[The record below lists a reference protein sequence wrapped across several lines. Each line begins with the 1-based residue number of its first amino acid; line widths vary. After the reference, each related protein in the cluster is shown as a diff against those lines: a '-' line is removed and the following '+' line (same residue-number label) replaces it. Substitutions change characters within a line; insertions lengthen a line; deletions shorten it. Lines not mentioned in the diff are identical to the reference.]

1 MRIEYHRTLIAD
13 QARNA
18 AFYEALRAAIVP
30 GETVVADIGAGT
42 GLIGL
47 MAAKLGAREVFLY
60 ESAEIAGVAH
70 EMIARNKARN
80 CHLMAC
86 HSTEMVDPPQVD
98 LIVSETLG
106 NYALEENIIDT
117 LNDARARFLKPG
129 GKIIPHRIR
138 QFVSPVVSDRL
149 HRELSAWDDVGYGL
163 DFKTAKAM
171 SLNNVYVRTMQR
183 EELDDPA
190 GQVWDEVDL
199 AKPAKPARKGEAVW
213 LSERGMQVFGLCVW
227 WVADLV
233 AAVNL
238 STAPGSQ
245 ATHWEQLYFPMM
257 SPMTVEAGGRFRAQ
271 IRSTSSEEAG
281 THLSWSVARVEA
293 SGKVIERQSMDL
305 DKGYLP

>member
-13 QARNA
+13 RARNA
-18 AFYEALRAAIVP
+18 AFFEAMRAAIVP

-60 ESAEIAGVAH
+60 ESAEVAGVAL

-106 NYALEENIIDT
+106 NYALEENIIET

-129 GKIIPHRIR
+129 GKVIPERIR
-138 QFVSPVVSDRL
+138 QFVSPVVSNRL
-149 HRELSAWDDVGYGL
+149 HRELSAWDEVGFGL
-163 DFKTAKAM
+163 DFRTAKAM
-171 SLNNVYVRTMQR
+171 SLNNVYVRTLR
-183 EELDDPA
+183 RDELLDPA
-190 GQVWDEVDL
+190 GQVWDDVDL
-199 AKPAKPARKGEAVW
+199 MKSAKSVRKGEAFWTAADRVEV
-213 LSERGMQVFGLCVW
+213 SGLCVW
-227 WVADLV
+227 WEAGLGGPI
-233 AAVNL
+233 NL
-238 STAPGSQ
+238 STAPG
-245 ATHWEQLYFPMM
+245 AAVTHWEQLYFPMTA
-257 SPMTVEAGGRFRAQ
+257 PMTLEPGGHLRAQ
-271 IRSTSSEEAG
+271 IKSTSSEEAG